1 MKRYLEI
8 EKIVYQEL
16 EKNCLE
22 IQKKTRLSSS
32 IWRFQPYVLPIVSM
46 YN

>member
-8 EKIVYQEL
+8 ERIVYQEL
-16 EKNCLE
+16 EKNCFGKDKAIVIYLA
-22 IQKKTRLSSS
+22 
-32 IWRFQPYVLPIVSM
+32 FQPYVLPIVSM

>member
-8 EKIVYQEL
+8 EKVVYQEL
-16 EKNCLE
+16 EKTVLE
-22 IQKKTRLSSS
+22 TKKDKAIVIYLA
-32 IWRFQPYVLPIVSM
+32 FQPYVLPIVSM

>member
-16 EKNCLE
+16 EKTVLE
-22 IQKKTRLSSS
+22 IKKDKAIVIYLEY
-32 IWRFQPYVLPIVSM
+32 QPCVLPIVIIC
-46 YN
+46 N